1 MVEDLKSWI
10 WREVDTDPAL
20 STVQGL
26 LVLAAMES
34 DQDLE
39 RAVNGESGSEVRAN
53 AESTVPASIAPEGVW
68 LSSLSV
74 QGFRGIGD
82 RVTVTFAPGPGLTI
96 VCGRNGSGKSSLAEA
111 LETVLTGS
119 TYRWKNKSSQWKEQW
134 RNLHSEGEPVIEV
147 GLTSAGAGPT
157 TIGAKWP
164 TPAGDVSEVVH
175 WHQHAGDKRRQG
187 LDGLGWKAALET
199 YRPLMSYDELGGI
212 LETGP
217 SALYDALSRA
227 LGVEAISEA
236 IARLNAQSKRLKQPG
251 DAVTTQRRAMASELA
266 SIPDERAELALAQIK
281 KREIDTS
288 ALRALATGQTAPDL
302 GVLGDLRRI
311 EAVEVPTADRVS
323 SASATL
329 RSAVEAMSKAG
340 EAESARNLARLEL
353 RRQALAIHDEFGEMP
368 CPVCAAATLDENW
381 ASTTAADVR
390 RRTAELQ
397 TLERCRDDLLR
408 ARDAARRLVTS
419 HPRPLDKSPME
430 GLTQTT
436 MHAREAWDAWA
447 SLPPSDLDLADH
459 MVTAHAAVVTAL
471 DSLKSDVAVEL
482 QARQDAWTPVA
493 GRLVHLCDAMDEWDR
508 TKELSTDVAA
518 ALQWMKANDI
528 RLKNERLTPIGDA
541 ARAAWALLR
550 QESNVD
556 LGALTLEGTAT
567 RRRVNI
573 GALVDGESAGAL
585 SIMSQGELHALS
597 LALFLPRASMDV
609 SPFRF
614 VVLDDPVQAMDPAK
628 VDGLVALLSKLA
640 VTRQVIVLSHDDR
653 LPAAARRARVGARIV
668 EVTRGELSSV
678 TLTDVEDPASRY
690 LKDAFAL
697 VSDEEL
703 PDETLRRTLPGLLR
717 MAVES
722 AAREAF
728 FGRRLLS
735 GQCLASVEG
744 EWSVHRRTADR
755 VSLAVFDEKR
765 DLAAWL
771 DRGFRR
777 GQALGVV
784 TSAAHTGLSPSTDPR
799 DACRSV
805 ESLVDDIR
813 TGKRS

>member
-1 MVEDLKSWI
+1 M
-10 WREVDTDPAL
+10 
-20 STVQGL
+20 
-26 LVLAAMES
+26 
-34 DQDLE
+34 
-39 RAVNGESGSEVRAN
+39 
-53 AESTVPASIAPEGVW
+53 
-68 LSSLSV
+68 
-74 QGFRGIGD
+74 
-82 RVTVTFAPGPGLTI
+82 
-96 VCGRNGSGKSSLAEA
+96 
-111 LETVLTGS
+111 
-119 TYRWKNKSSQWKEQW
+119 
-134 RNLHSEGEPVIEV
+134 
-147 GLTSAGAGPT
+147 
-157 TIGAKWP
+157 
-164 TPAGDVSEVVH
+164 
-175 WHQHAGDKRRQG
+175 
-187 LDGLGWKAALET
+187 
-199 YRPLMSYDELGGI
+199 
-212 LETGP
+212 
-217 SALYDALSRA
+217 
-227 LGVEAISEA
+227 
-236 IARLNAQSKRLKQPG
+236 
-251 DAVTTQRRAMASELA
+251 
-266 SIPDERAELALAQIK
+266 
-281 KREIDTS
+281 
-288 ALRALATGQTAPDL
+288 
-302 GVLGDLRRI
+302 
-311 EAVEVPTADRVS
+311 
-323 SASATL
+323 
-329 RSAVEAMSKAG
+329 
-340 EAESARNLARLEL
+340 
-353 RRQALAIHDEFGEMP
+353 
-368 CPVCAAATLDENW
+368 
-381 ASTTAADVR
+381 
-390 RRTAELQ
+390 
-397 TLERCRDDLLR
+397 
-408 ARDAARRLVTS
+408 
-419 HPRPLDKSPME
+419 
-430 GLTQTT
+430 
-436 MHAREAWDAWA
+436 
-447 SLPPSDLDLADH
+447 
-459 MVTAHAAVVTAL
+459 
-471 DSLKSDVAVEL
+471 
-482 QARQDAWTPVA
+482 
-493 GRLVHLCDAMDEWDR
+493 
-508 TKELSTDVAA
+508 
-518 ALQWMKANDI
+518 
-528 RLKNERLTPIGDA
+528 
-541 ARAAWALLR
+541 
-550 QESNVD
+550 D